1 MGFYR
6 WKTDAIPTE
15 NKLTFTGNNFKYNLV
30 NTLYT
35 KDYKRL
41 YGRGSYNFNALALIK
56 DFNGNRQ
63 LRFGCDQIPTSSSY
77 SGWSRESNTKKNYY
91 KLIYSDVD
99 LPTDYFTPL
108 TTINR
113 VVGSYLLKPT
123 VNITEDFI
131 ASEVSFI
138 KNASGAVSE
147 RLFYNIYT
155 DNGDIYGVYGSE
167 FWRSGSGST
176 ISYNSLPIYNSTVYK
191 YKKGDISVGEL
202 IYSAANG
209 WQNGYTGEIRFGSVI
224 PIMKIFQDFIDNNS
238 YQRNTNINIL
248 YNDNV
253 LGSLTNLY
261 PISKANLYSQNNTYK
276 LVLYDILNNSSEISF
291 DVPII
296 ENYIFRG
303 LGLTPRTIDILPDVE
318 TEIDLHGDVELFLI
332 YQKYRPVTEKF
343 YIELYQNSAE
353 VNRVDKTS
361 HIVNVGSLSGALR
374 DECSIITPSIVYQSD
389 SVPTFNYVYIPIF
402 NRYYFVT
409 QLTSVNKNLWKM
421 ELNCD
426 VLMSYKDQIYTLQGV
441 IGRQENDFNPLL
453 VDNELPTQNNPIVEV
468 IDIPSDAFN
477 TQTSDE
483 KHNFLLTV
491 IGA

>member
-6 WKTDAIPTE
+6 WNTDAIPTK
-15 NKLTFTGNNFKYNLV
+15 NITFTGNNFRYNLV
-30 NTLYT
+30 TTLHTSSYE
-35 KDYKRL
+35 RL
-41 YGRGSYNFNALALIK
+41 YGRGSYNYNALTLVK
-56 DFNGNRQ
+56 DFNGYRQ
-63 LRFGCDQIPTSSSY
+63 LRFGSDQIPTSSSY
-77 SGWSRESNTKKNYY
+77 EGWSRQSNTTKNYY
-91 KLIYSDVD
+91 KIIYSYVN

-138 KNASGAVSE
+138 KNVSGNVSE

-155 DNGDIYGVYGSE
+155 DNGNIYGVYTSK
-167 FWRSGSGST
+167 FWSTGSGSFIT
-176 ISYNSLPIYNSTVYK
+176 NKSLPRYDSSEYTYIDGIYSA
-191 YKKGDISVGEL
+191 GEL
-202 IYSAANG
+202 IYSATDG
-209 WQNGYTGEIRFGSVI
+209 WQNGYTGEIRFNSVI

-238 YQRNTNINIL
+238 YQKNTNINIL
-248 YNDNV
+248 YNDKV

-261 PISKANLYSQNNTYK
+261 PVSKAYLHSQNNTYN
-276 LVLYDILNNSSEISF
+276 LVLYDILNNSSTISF
-291 DVPII
+291 VPPTI
-296 ENYIFRG
+296 ENYTFRG
-303 LGLTPRTIDILPDVE
+303 LGLTPRTLDILPDVE
-318 TEIDLHGDVELFLI
+318 TEIDLHGNIELFLI

-353 VNRVDKTS
+353 VNRVDKTL
-361 HIVNVGSLSGALR
+361 HLVNVGSLSGALR
-374 DECSIITPSIVYQSD
+374 NECSIITPSIVYQSD
-389 SVPTFNYVYIPIF
+389 SVPSFNYVYIPIF

-409 QLTSVNKNLWKM
+409 QHTSVNKNVWRM

-426 VLMSYKDQIYTLQGV
+426 VLMSYKEQIYTLQGV

-453 VDNELPTQNNPIVEV
+453 VDNELPTQNNPIIEV
-468 IDIPSDAFN
+468 IDIPSNAFN
-477 TQTSDE
+477 TQTSGE
-483 KHNFLLTV
+483 IHNFMLTV